1 MMNTKDLSNM
11 NTSEKAAYSEKA
23 ADLLD
28 FAQLLTAEKTEGLSQ
43 VLACLR
49 IQAMANAVI

>member
-11 NTSEKAAYSEKA
+11 N
-23 ADLLD
+23 
-28 FAQLLTAEKTEGLSQ
+28 TAEKTEGLSQ

>member
-11 NTSEKAAYSEKA
+11 NTSEKAAYAEKA

-28 FAQLLTAEKTEGLSQ
+28 FTQLLTAEKTEGLSQ